1 MIHKIINAMI
11 VDGTGDKPFLGG
23 LEIKE
28 GKIIRVFRG
37 PSRDTGE
44 DVIDAKGMV
53 LCPGFIDIHRHHDLA
68 AYYDPSFGEIEIAQ
82 GITTAVAGNCG
93 LAPFPNSDR
102 TKQAQF
108 DYIEPCLGPVPDEH
122 PVHLLSEYMDL
133 LEKKALPIN
142 IAFLVGAGAC
152 ATAAMG
158 YEARPFTQEERQ
170 QAVSYV
176 CDAMDHGA
184 LGMSFG
190 IMYLPECYLAHED
203 LVALASACARYGGVI
218 TCHIRGEGDS
228 VVDSVSEI
236 IGICKEA
243 GASLNISH
251 FKATGLRN
259 WGILIEQAIE
269 KIDKAREEGQNVTC
283 DVYPYAGGATTA
295 MTIVPPSVIEGKPVS
310 FLGTPEGIKKL
321 KEEIYLPQ
329 PGWDNMVESIGWERI
344 MIGSVTKEKNR
355 KYAGKNIAECAAEE
369 HMDPCE
375 WFGKLAAEEEGKVG
389 IILFSVSE
397 KDVERII
404 KLPYTAI
411 ISDSL
416 YGGGDNPH
424 PRLYGAFPKMIR
436 EYVQEKRLLSLEEA
450 ICKMTS
456 MPAKRIGLSDRGVID
471 VGYAADINIFDPEKI
486 RDKATFTDSRQLSEG
501 IAYTLIG
508 GQIAAKDSRL
518 ALSGR
523 YGQLLRKK
531 K

>member
-1 MIHKIINAMI
+1 
-11 VDGTGDKPFLGG
+11 
-23 LEIKE
+23 
-28 GKIIRVFRG
+28 
-37 PSRDTGE
+37 
-44 DVIDAKGMV
+44 
-53 LCPGFIDIHRHHDLA
+53 
-68 AYYDPSFGEIEIAQ
+68 
-82 GITTAVAGNCG
+82 
-93 LAPFPNSDR
+93 
-102 TKQAQF
+102 
-108 DYIEPCLGPVPDEH
+108 
-122 PVHLLSEYMDL
+122 
-133 LEKKALPIN
+133 
-142 IAFLVGAGAC
+142 
-152 ATAAMG
+152 
-158 YEARPFTQEERQ
+158 
-170 QAVSYV
+170 
-176 CDAMDHGA
+176 
-184 LGMSFG
+184 
-190 IMYLPECYLAHED
+190 
-203 LVALASACARYGGVI
+203 
-218 TCHIRGEGDS
+218 
-228 VVDSVSEI
+228 
-236 IGICKEA
+236 
-243 GASLNISH
+243 
-251 FKATGLRN
+251 
-259 WGILIEQAIE
+259 
-269 KIDKAREEGQNVTC
+269 
-283 DVYPYAGGATTA
+283 
-295 MTIVPPSVIEGKPVS
+295 
-310 FLGTPEGIKKL
+310 
-321 KEEIYLPQ
+321 
-329 PGWDNMVESIGWERI
+329 